1 MLVVNGAA
9 AIEAGASGMYTYTVT
24 LTDSKGLSSSYSST
38 VEFNIPESSS
48 TKIERKPPSF
58 VLEMSDKIVFTGKNA
73 KIYLPDVKVNGSYTI
88 TVELGEAKSFAAFD
102 SSARLI
108 YITGAQL

>member
-9 AIEAGASGMYTYTVT
+9 AIEAGASGMHTYT
-24 LTDSKGLSSSYSST
+24 
-38 VEFNIPESSS
+38 
-48 TKIERKPPSF
+48 
-58 VLEMSDKIVFTGKNA
+58 
-73 KIYLPDVKVNGSYTI
+73 VNGSYTI
-88 TVELGEAKSFAAFD
+88 IVELGEAKSFAAFD